1 MAFDLNFIL
10 FFYEKP
16 MLDIFE
22 YCIHFASL
30 CWIRL
35 LFLDKVKVFVMLTFH
50 ICCLLPFL
58 NLVIFL
64 WMTVL
69 SQHAPWHVLI
79 SLLLFLLFS
88 FSSFSLQTFIVIN
101 KGKTIFRFSATPSLY
116 IISPFNLFRHIAI
129 KILIH
134 SYPFQCWKRM
144 SMLLMI
150 VLV

>member
-16 MLDIFE
+16 MLGVFE

-35 LFLDKVKVFVMLTFH
+35 SFLDKVKVFVMLTFH
-50 ICCLLPFL
+50 ICCLLPFSTWL
-58 NLVIFL
+58 FFVNDCA
-64 WMTVL
+64 L
-69 SQHAPWHVLI
+69 SACTLTYVLI

-88 FSSFSLQTFIVIN
+88 CSSFSLQTFIVIN
-101 KGKTIFRFSATPSLY
+101 RGKTIFRFSATPSLY